1 MTPSCAEMTR
11 ASPSR
16 GSGYAA
22 GVSGPEE
29 RRRRFEELIVPE
41 IPFLARVSRSM
52 SKSSAEAD
60 DLAQDTLLKAFRAMD
75 RFDGRYPRAWLARI
89 ARNTAI
95 NRDQRRREFLL
106 ADDTIFQA
114 EEADDDA
121 FDPEATVVDDVM
133 DDALRHALDDLPPG
147 FRVVVQLVDVEGM
160 AYQEA
165 ADALDI
171 PVGTVMSRLHRARKR
186 LRKAIAG
193 SHLDRS
199 GP

>member
-1 MTPSCAEMTR
+1 M
-11 ASPSR
+11 
-16 GSGYAA
+16 
-22 GVSGPEE
+22 
-29 RRRRFEELIVPE
+29 PE

-52 SKSSAEAD
+52 SKSSAQAD

-95 NRDQRRREFLL
+95 NRDQRNREFLL
-106 ADDTIFQA
+106 SDETVFQS
-114 EEADDDA
+114 EEADDAA
-121 FDPEATVVDDVM
+121 FDPEARVVEDVM
-133 DDALRHALDDLPPG
+133 DEKLREALEDLSPG

-160 AYQEA
+160 PYQEA

-186 LRKAIAG
+186 LRAAIVG
-193 SHLDRS
+193 THLDRS
-199 GP
+199 EP

>member
-1 MTPSCAEMTR
+1 MTSSCAEMTR
-11 ASPSR
+11 TSPSR

-22 GVSGPEE
+22 GVSEDD
-29 RRRRFEELIVPE
+29 RRRRFEELISPE

-106 ADDTIFQA
+106 ADDAIFQT

-133 DDALRHALDDLPPG
+133 DEALRRALDDLPPG

>member
-1 MTPSCAEMTR
+1 MQDALDTR
-11 ASPSR
+11 TSFR
-16 GSGYAA
+16 GERDGYPADVA
-22 GVSGPEE
+22 DADE

-52 SKSSAEAD
+52 SKSAAQAD
-60 DLAQDTLLKAFRAMD
+60 DLAQDTLLKAFRALD

-95 NRDQRRREFLL
+95 NRDQRNREHLL
-106 ADDTIFQA
+106 SDDTIFQS
-114 EEADDDA
+114 EEADDAA
-121 FDPEATVVDDVM
+121 FDPETTVVDDVM
-133 DDALRHALDDLPPG
+133 DDKLRQALDDLSPG

-186 LRKAIAG
+186 LRRAIAG
-193 SHLDRS
+193 THLDRS
-199 GP
+199 EQ